1 MTMRLVFMPLLAALM
16 ICPAAYAQEVPTT
29 PPTNGQQNQPTA
41 DASLSEIQINQPYVS
56 KKLGTL
62 TLPFMWTVV
71 EDDKATRLTATQSRS
86 DQPAV
91 LTIDLM
97 NVPAD
102 VDAKLAARKVIESL
116 AEALDA
122 KPDIQT
128 ESLPV
133 DCGKKQ
139 CPSLDVFQSVV
150 TGKENDVERRCAM
163 RLVPNASQLLVLTVC
178 AAQSQRYQ
186 PDLPDILSE
195 VMAGMN

>member
-1 MTMRLVFMPLLAALM
+1 M
-16 ICPAAYAQEVPTT
+16 ISHAAYAQDVPPT
-29 PPTNGQQNQPTA
+29 PPANEQHNQTTA

-62 TLPFMWTVV
+62 TLPFMWTVA
-71 EDDKATRLTATQSRS
+71 EDEKAKRLTATQSRS

-97 NVPAD
+97 NVPAG
-102 VDAKLAARKVIESL
+102 VDAKVAARKVIESL
-116 AEALDA
+116 AETLGA
-122 KPDIQT
+122 KADIQT
-128 ESLPV
+128 ESLPT

-150 TGKENDVERRCAM
+150 TGKEGDVERRCAM
-163 RLVPNASQLLVLTVC
+163 RLVPNASQLLILTVC